1 MGKVSKII
9 GVLKNPKVV
18 GLLGGVLLAV
28 AILGGLACAFAG
40 LIMLIWNVVG
50 VAALTIAVPLTF
62 LTALKGVGI
71 IYGIVILLNLVRSA
85 IQGYMQKAQAQVAMK
100 MMRQFDEE
108 MKKAQA
114 QEEGGDFL
122 KHFRMS

>member
-28 AILGGLACAFAG
+28 VILGGFACAFAG

-122 KHFRMS
+122 KYFRMS

>member
-1 MGKVSKII
+1 MEKVSKVI
-9 GVLKNPKVV
+9 GVLKNPKLV
-18 GLLGGVLLAV
+18 GLLTGVLLAV

-40 LIMLIWNVVG
+40 LIMLIWNVVA

-71 IYGIVILLNLVRSA
+71 IYGVVILLNLIRSA
-85 IQGYMQKAQAQVAMK
+85 MQGYMQKVQTQVAMK